1 MSSVGEAIKFFL
13 NKNWVVFA
21 LSLIGGFFATIATP
35 ADWRN
40 SIPFEN
46 NDWKTIAIFIVSAAI
61 FYVIFSGIA
70 SLIKMTVKKNRN
82 SKYRRENYEAR
93 LADQREDLK
102 SFLTNSPDKFYWL
115 VEHLVDNKN
124 PWTYVYAGSGY
135 EDDYLM
141 NTEWFLIEDAPEK
154 KSVKR
159 SDGKVHQE
167 IYMGRYKMKLHD
179 QLYDELKA
187 IKTETKSLSYR
198 HRTKYSFEWEIADNK
213 TKEKAK

>member
-1 MSSVGEAIKFFL
+1 MNSVGEAIKFFL

-21 LSLIGGFFATIATP
+21 LSLISGFFATIVTP

-46 NDWKTIAIFIVSAAI
+46 NDWKTIAVFIVSAAI
-61 FYVIFSGIA
+61 FYVIFSGVA
-70 SLIKMTVKKNRN
+70 SLIKMAVKKNRN
-82 SKYRRENYEAR
+82 SKYRRKNYETR
-93 LADQREDLK
+93 LANQREDLK

-124 PWTYVYAGSGY
+124 PWTYVYVGFGY
-135 EDDYLM
+135 EDNYLM

-154 KSVKR
+154 NNVKR

-167 IYMGRYKMKLHD
+167 IYMGRYKIKLHD
-179 QLYDELKA
+179 WLYGELKT
-187 IKTETKSLSYR
+187 IKSETKSLSHK
-198 HRTKYSFEWEIADNK
+198 HRTKWPIEWEIAENNN
-213 TKEKAK
+213 KEKAR